1 MELVTELV
9 TVVVMQAV
17 PLITGHAQEPVISA

>member
-9 TVVVMQAV
+9 TVVVIQVV
-17 PLITGHAQEPVISA
+17 PLITGHAQELVTSA